1 MRSIRWIVIVCGLL
15 CLLAGCTDMGLE
27 VNRVTPESKLVAAR
41 QAYDDVSAI
50 LDTAIEGDK
59 FAVDEAQM
67 VIVTRR
73 RALQMLNRWEAA
85 MQLGQPYA
93 EFADDWRAL
102 LLELT
107 AYAIQAQRS

>member
-1 MRSIRWIVIVCGLL
+1 MRLLIIGLL
-15 CLLAGCTDMGLE
+15 LLLTVTGCAGLGLE
-27 VNRVTPESKLVAAR
+27 VNRVTPESKLIAAR

-50 LDTAIEGDK
+50 LDTAIEADK
-59 FAVDEAQM
+59 FSVDEAQM
-67 VIVTRR
+67 VMVCRR

-93 EFADDWRAL
+93 EFADDWRVL